1 MIKIVL
7 LGAGNLGSLLT
18 AKLLN
23 NKAINLV
30 QVYNRSI
37 EKIKYLKNKIEI
49 TDNLSELKKA
59 DIYILCV
66 SDNAISAIS
75 SKLNFPTALVL
86 HTSGGTSLN
95 ELKSNSKKGVM
106 YFLQTFSKDR
116 NIDFSTIPACLE
128 AENEEDLKLLSE
140 LASGISKKIYVIN
153 SDQRQHLHV
162 AAVFVNNFVNYMYKI
177 GNDICFKT
185 NVPFDILK
193 PLILETASKIDEISP
208 FEAQTGPARRNDTK
222 TIEKHKILLL
232 KNQKEIYT
240 LLTDFI
246 IQSYE

>member
-7 LGAGNLGSLLT
+7 LGAGNLGFHLT
-18 AKLLN
+18 ANLLN
-23 NKAINLV
+23 NKAIELV

-37 EKIKYLKNKIEI
+37 EKIDYLKNKVEI
-49 TDNLSELKKA
+49 TDKLNELKKA

-66 SDNAISAIS
+66 SDDTISEVS
-75 SKLNFPTALVL
+75 SKLNFPNSMVV

-95 ELKSNSKKGVM
+95 ELKSNSKKGVL
-106 YFLQTFSKDR
+106 YFPQTFSKKR
-116 NIDFSTIPACLE
+116 TIDFSNIPICIE
-128 AENEEDLKLLSE
+128 TENKEDLIILHQFSE
-140 LASGISKKIYVIN
+140 EISKNIYFIN
-153 SDQRQHLHV
+153 SEQRQRLHL
-162 AAVFVNNFVNYMYKI
+162 AAVFVNNFANIMYKI
-177 GNDICFKT
+177 GNDICSNT

-193 PLILETASKIDEISP
+193 PLILETASKIGEISP
-208 FEAQTGPARRNDTK
+208 YEAQTGPAKRNDTK
-222 TIEKHKILLL
+222 TISKHKKLLH